1 VFNRKPFTL
10 KTAFVTVILF
20 AAAGILLL
28 LVLAAVSRSG
38 KPPGLVA
45 GKLSNCPD
53 KPNCVCSEQRQD
65 AVHYLQPFT
74 LQSAA
79 SPDPLTDIKA
89 VIVDMGGVI
98 RQQHAGYIAAAFSSP
113 VFGFVD
119 DVEIRVDAGE
129 GLLHIRSASRVG
141 YGDAGVNR
149 KRLEQL
155 RKLYAVRVAVE

>member
-1 VFNRKPFTL
+1 M
-10 KTAFVTVILF
+10 KTAFVTIFLV

-28 LVLAAVSRSG
+28 TVLAAVSRSG

-45 GKLSNCPD
+45 GRLTNCPD
-53 KPNCVCSEQRQD
+53 RPNCVSSEQYQD
-65 AVHYLQPFT
+65 AVHYLQPLT
-74 LQSAA
+74 LVSAA
-79 SPDPLTDIKA
+79 SPDPLTLVKA

-98 RQQHAGYIAAAFSSP
+98 QQQQDDYIAAAFSSP

-149 KRLEQL
+149 KRVEQL
-155 RKLYAVRVAVE
+155 RKLYAERALVE